1 MNTPLLTLIVLVHNV
16 VLLKKNK
23 HRQTGNTT
31 KRRRLYRYQIFHIF
45 SSSLINIHNNWH
57 RCDFIFVPT

>member
-16 VLLKKNK
+16 ILLKKNK

-31 KRRRLYRYQIFHIF
+31 NAVAYIGIKSFTFFLLH
-45 SSSLINIHNNWH
+45 L
-57 RCDFIFVPT
+57 